1 MANFKTETS
10 NKSSAASPIFGKHS
24 EASADRKS
32 RPRIGVT
39 GPDRGGWPAW
49 FATRIAVSRAGGKAV
64 RITPCRPCAC
74 LKGLSGL
81 IVGGGADVNPLLYKE
96 QLMGSQIRQQLRRE
110 VMRRWYRKQALALLG
125 YSRTTGFDFSVGN
138 RFRAAYRL
146 FMYRV
151 GSLFDLALLV
161 GLWLVRHLMS
171 LHWHARRIENEDR
184 DRLEVPLIREAVASG
199 IPVLGICRGMQ
210 LLNVCLGGSLHQ
222 EISVFY
228 EESPVLRT
236 LLPRK
241 RVSIG
246 ATSRLRAIFRKD
258 SLRVNSLHYQSV
270 KVLGE
275 GLQSSAFEKN
285 GIVQAIEH
293 TNAKFLIGVQWHP
306 EYLPMER
313 SQQRL
318 FNALVTAART
328 PGIAVTSPLRSQ
340 TEEQTIHKIAASQ
353 RTRIDASLDSSGA
366 LGV

>member
-1 MANFKTETS
+1 
-10 NKSSAASPIFGKHS
+10 
-24 EASADRKS
+24 
-32 RPRIGVT
+32 
-39 GPDRGGWPAW
+39 
-49 FATRIAVSRAGGKAV
+49 
-64 RITPCRPCAC
+64 
-74 LKGLSGL
+74 
-81 IVGGGADVNPLLYKE
+81 
-96 QLMGSQIRQQLRRE
+96 
-110 VMRRWYRKQALALLG
+110 
-125 YSRTTGFDFSVGN
+125 N

-171 LHWHARRIENEDR
+171 LHWHARRIEHEDR
-184 DRLEVPLIREAVASG
+184 DRLEVPLIREAVAAG

-241 RVSIG
+241 RVFIG
-246 ATSRLRAIFRKD
+246 ANSRLHAIFRRD

-270 KVLGE
+270 KALGE
-275 GLQSSAFEKN
+275 GLRSSAAEAN

-306 EYLPMER
+306 EYLPMKR

-318 FNALVTAART
+318 FQALVKAAHS
-328 PGIAVTSPLRSQ
+328 PGISVTSPLRAQS
-340 TEEQTIHKIAASQ
+340 EEQTIHKIAASQ
-353 RTRIDASLDSSGA
+353 RTQLETASKHEA
-366 LGV
+366 MFGV